1 MDNPIT
7 LEPDAESADIKSA
20 VHECIAEIDRVRKQM
35 ETDQAEID
43 RLKAET
49 REMLGRLKAA

>member
-7 LEPDAESADIKSA
+7 LEPEAESADIKAA

-35 ETDQAEID
+35 ETDQVEID
-43 RLKAET
+43 QLKAET

>member
-7 LEPDAESADIKSA
+7 LEPEAESAEIKA
-20 VHECIAEIDRVRKQM
+20 VVHECIAEIDRVREQM

-49 REMLGRLKAA
+49 REILGRLK